1 MLEPCGPISL
11 PKGPGRVDG
20 VLDVWRGSDGLATAP
35 DRLACPDCAAQA
47 VRRISAPRLNHG
59 TNGYGRAIERAAA
72 SADRPQ
78 VVKGAIPG
86 MAGRPTQLT
95 RNPLHAKLP
104 RP

>member
-1 MLEPCGPISL
+1 MTSMTMYVFRCNDCGPFDASFPI
-11 PKGPGRVDG
+11 G
-20 VLDVWRGSDGLATAP
+20 TAP
-35 DRLACPDCAAQA
+35 DRLDCPDCAAQA

>member
-1 MLEPCGPISL
+1 MTMYVFRCNDCGPFDASFPI
-11 PKGPGRVDG
+11 G
-20 VLDVWRGSDGLATAP
+20 TAP
-35 DRLACPDCAAQA
+35 DRVDCPDCAAPA

-78 VVKGAIPG
+78 VIKGAVPG
-86 MAGRPTQLT
+86 TAGRSTPLT